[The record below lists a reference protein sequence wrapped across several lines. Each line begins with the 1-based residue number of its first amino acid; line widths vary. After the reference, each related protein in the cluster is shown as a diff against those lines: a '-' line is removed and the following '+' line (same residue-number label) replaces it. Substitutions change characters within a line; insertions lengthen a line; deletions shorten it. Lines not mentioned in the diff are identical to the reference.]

1 MQDSPPSLR
10 VERMKVVASQEEEI
24 KMKKRFEINIYLFI
38 NLVTLFSQEISET
51 KKRFEE
57 QVVIISELES
67 DKKVKFITLRLW
79 DAPLLHFT
87 PK

>member
-67 DKKVKFITLRLW
+67 DKKVKFITLRL
-79 DAPLLHFT
+79 
-87 PK
+87 

>member
-24 KMKKRFEINIYLFI
+24 KIKKRFEMNIYLFI

-67 DKKVKFITLRLW
+67 DKKVNFITLRL
-79 DAPLLHFT
+79 
-87 PK
+87 